1 MRPYGLEA
9 TQLLCTGVDCHALL
23 QEIFP
28 TQGSNPCLMSPALAS
43 RFFTTR
49 ATWKPQ
55 VDAAKHPTVLKKKK
69 KKESPAQYVDSAK
82 SRNPGLKIKVKSEQ
96 KKLFKIPISLRQD
109 TFQCNYSKLQHLH
122 KQYRIMRANVQNGVP
137 ELIL

>member
-1 MRPYGLEA
+1 
-9 TQLLCTGVDCHALL
+9 
-23 QEIFP
+23 
-28 TQGSNPCLMSPALAS
+28 MSPAFAG

-69 KKESPAQYVDSAK
+69 KESPAQYVDTAK

-96 KKLFKIPISLRQD
+96 QQKKFFKYLSP
-109 TFQCNYSKLQHLH
+109 
-122 KQYRIMRANVQNGVP
+122 
-137 ELIL
+137 